1 MNNKDKG
8 NAHIVIGAVAVLL
21 GVLDMASL
29 SSARPT
35 GRWSLIFGPLFD
47 SFGPMGPAIAHI
59 GIGVLLVALGFFY
72 RGKK

>member
-8 NAHIVIGAVAVLL
+8 LASIGIGLCSLVFGSVDLL
-21 GVLDMASL
+21 WV

-47 SFGPMGPAIAHI
+47 SFGPAGPAMASMVI
-59 GIGVLLVALGFFY
+59 GIGLIFFGFVL
-72 RGKK
+72 RSKK